1 MGGKWLTGALAV
13 GLLAGC
19 GETRAPEEQAPSAP
33 APAAA
38 ESRQRMSSDKAGAL
52 QALGSAADEAAGGTA
67 HAEDAA
73 AAMAAARKLIRTGR
87 VELEVAAFPAALA
100 QAAKVAEDHGGYVAD
115 QKQSRADSGRQR
127 GSLTL
132 RVPAGRF
139 ADALAA
145 LRGLGE
151 VRSENVSAQD
161 VTKAYADLE
170 TRLRVK
176 RETLERLRDILRRQT
191 GKLQEVLEV
200 EREIGRVTEEIEQA
214 EGERR
219 YYDQQIALST
229 LHVELFEPAPL
240 MTGGAFDVIGD
251 ALRESTRVLAG
262 SLAAM
267 VLLAAG
273 GLPWLLALF
282 VLYRVYRWRR
292 ARKAAPPA
300 PAA

>member
-1 MGGKWLTGALAV
+1 M
-13 GLLAGC
+13 
-19 GETRAPEEQAPSAP
+19 
-33 APAAA
+33 
-38 ESRQRMSSDKAGAL
+38 
-52 QALGSAADEAAGGTA
+52 
-67 HAEDAA
+67 
-73 AAMAAARKLIRTGR
+73 
-87 VELEVAAFPAALA
+87 
-100 QAAKVAEDHGGYVAD
+100 
-115 QKQSRADSGRQR
+115 
-127 GSLTL
+127 
-132 RVPAGRF
+132 
-139 ADALAA
+139 
-145 LRGLGE
+145 
-151 VRSENVSAQD
+151 
-161 VTKAYADLE
+161 
-170 TRLRVK
+170 
-176 RETLERLRDILRRQT
+176 
-191 GKLQEVLEV
+191 LEV

-282 VLYRVYRWRR
+282 ILYRVYRWRR